1 MSRRSRAPAAD
12 TPRARFDAV
21 TRATVEDRPLHEWLD
36 NYQAVQ
42 QGWHRWAHDDLGD
55 AQEWR
60 DAVAAV
66 RRHTVAHLDHYLAEF
81 ADKVERAGGHV
92 SFAADAGEAR
102 EYVAGIARRKGARR
116 VVKAKSMVSE
126 EIGLD
131 AALEATGA
139 EVTETDLGAYIAQLA
154 GERPYHI
161 TGPAVHM
168 RLPRIREILSRA
180 AGEDLPEEPDA
191 LAASARRTLRDRFLT
206 ADLGVSGA
214 NFGVASTGT
223 VVLVTNEGNGRMT
236 TTLPPTHV
244 VVMGMERLVPDW
256 PSLEPLLTLLTR
268 AGTGERVTSYVT
280 AITGPRRDGDVDGPE
295 ELHVV
300 IVDNG
305 RSGILGTKY
314 QPVLQCIRCGCCADF
329 CPVYRTMGGHA
340 YDSVYTGPIGAVLT
354 PLLFGLEGREHLPF
368 ASTLCGACD
377 DGCPARVPLSDLLLE
392 LRADVAAGAAGP
404 SPDASAAP
412 SSVPASGA
420 ASTMWAFGFK
430 GFAAVAT
437 RRRVWDAALRVASGL
452 RPVLEAEPVR
462 RAGRHAGRR
471 LEPGAF
477 GRGRLLRGPGVVR
490 AWTDARDLPLPA
502 PASFAR
508 LWRRHPR
515 PGSPASGGG
524 SDGSVSAGGSAP
536 GVRSSRESGDPAQR
550 GR

>member
-1 MSRRSRAPAAD
+1 MRRRSRPPAAD

-21 TRATVEDRPLHEWLD
+21 ARATVADRPLHEWLD

-55 AQEWR
+55 AEEWR

-66 RRHTVAHLDHYLAEF
+66 RRHTLAHLDRYLAEF
-81 ADKVERAGGHV
+81 AANVERAGGHV
-92 SFAADAGEAR
+92 FFAADAEEAR
-102 EYVAGIARRKGARR
+102 EYVADVARRKGVRR

-131 AALEATGA
+131 AALAATGA

-256 PSLEPLLTLLTR
+256 RSLEPLLVMLPR
-268 AGTGERVTSYVT
+268 AGTGERLTTYVS
-280 AITGPRRDGDVDGPE
+280 AITGPRREGDADGPE

-305 RSGILGTKY
+305 RSRILGTKY
-314 QPVLQCIRCGCCADF
+314 QAVLQCIRCGSCADF

-340 YDSVYTGPIGAVLT
+340 YDSVYTGPIGAVLA
-354 PLLFGLEGREHLPF
+354 PLLDGSEGREHLPF

-377 DGCPARVPLSDLLLE
+377 DACPARVPLSDLLLE
-392 LRADVAAGAAGP
+392 LRADVVAGP
-404 SPDASAAP
+404 SPDANAAP
-412 SSVPASGA
+412 STVPASGSGSSSA
-420 ASTMWAFGFK
+420 AEPRWWALGFK

-437 RRRVWDAALRVASGL
+437 RRRLWDAALCVASGL
-452 RPVLEAEPVR
+452 RPILRSARGCDP
-462 RAGRHAGRR
+462 GRCAASR
-471 LEPGAF
+471 LEPGAS
-477 GRGRLLRGPGVVR
+477 GRSRLLRAPGVVR

-508 LWRRHPR
+508 LWRRRPR
-515 PGSPASGGG
+515 AGSPAS
-524 SDGSVSAGGSAP
+524 
-536 GVRSSRESGDPAQR
+536 SSPARR

>member
-1 MSRRSRAPAAD
+1 MSRPARGLAPD
-12 TPRARFDAV
+12 TPRARFDAI
-21 TRATVEDRPLHEWLD
+21 TRATVADRPLHEWLE

-55 AQEWR
+55 AEEWR

-66 RRHTVAHLDHYLAEF
+66 RRHTIAHLDRYLAEF
-81 ADKVERAGGHV
+81 AENVERVGGRV
-92 SFAADAGEAR
+92 FFAADAREAR
-102 EYVAGIARRKGARR
+102 EYVAAVARRKGVRR
-116 VVKAKSMVSE
+116 VVKVKSMVSE

-131 AALEATGA
+131 AALEAEGA

-191 LAASARRTLRDRFLT
+191 LAGSARRTLRDRFLT

-214 NFGVASTGT
+214 NFGIASTGT

-256 PSLEPLLTLLTR
+256 RSLEPLLTMLTR
-268 AGTGERVTSYVT
+268 AGTGERITSYVS
-280 AITGPRRDGDVDGPE
+280 AISGPRREGDADGPD

-305 RSGILGTKY
+305 RSRILGTKY
-314 QPVLQCIRCGCCADF
+314 EPVLQCIRCGSCADF

-354 PLLFGLEGREHLPF
+354 PLLDGFEGREHLPF

-392 LRADVAAGAAGP
+392 LRADVVAGCAEAGVGR
-404 SPDASAAP
+404 SAAP
-412 SSVPASGA
+412 DGGPTRDAAPASRA
-420 ASTMWAFGFK
+420 ASRGRAYSDGSRAWALGFK
-430 GFAAVAT
+430 GFAVMSQSP
-437 RRRVWDAALRVASGL
+437 RLWDAALAVASWL
-452 RPVLEAEPVR
+452 RPLLALAPAR
-462 RAGRHAGRR
+462 RAGCR
-471 LEPGAF
+471 
-477 GRGRLLRGPGVVR
+477 RGPAVVR
-490 AWTDARDLPLPA
+490 AWTATRDLPVPA
-502 PASFAR
+502 PASFGR
-508 LWRRHPR
+508 LWRRRPR
-515 PGSPASGGG
+515 ADAPANGAGQPAKGAGPAGSSAGPAASG
-524 SDGSVSAGGSAP
+524 AG
-536 GVRSSRESGDPAQR
+536 PAGK